1 MIAGEHHLNLE
12 IDLLLLGEVA
22 RPPVSKVIPR
32 LAARASGRIP
42 IGGRRLVR
50 SSRPPR

>member
-1 MIAGEHHLNLE
+1 MIAGEHHLYLE

-22 RPPVSKVIPR
+22 RPPVSKVVPR
-32 LAARASGRIP
+32 LSANASGRIP
-42 IGGRRLVR
+42 IGGRGLIR

>member
-32 LAARASGRIP
+32 LAANASGRIA
-42 IGGRRLVR
+42 IGAWRLKGSSG
-50 SSRPPR
+50 SSR

>member
-1 MIAGEHHLNLE
+1 MIAGEHHLNFQ
-12 IDLLLLGEVA
+12 IDLLPLGEVA
-22 RPPVSKVIPR
+22 WPPVSKVVTR
-32 LAARASGRIP
+32 LAADASGRIP